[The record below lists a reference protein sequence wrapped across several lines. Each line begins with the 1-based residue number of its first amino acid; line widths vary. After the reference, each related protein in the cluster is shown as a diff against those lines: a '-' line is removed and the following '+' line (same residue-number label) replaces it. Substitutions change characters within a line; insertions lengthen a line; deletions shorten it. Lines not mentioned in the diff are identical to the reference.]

1 MELFSTPVPLPLGR
15 TKHYREKGVRMP
27 NQLQRQDVP
36 AHEKWNL
43 ADIYPSPAA
52 WDEDYAKIETLIT
65 TVKAFENQLT
75 ASGSLLAFLRS
86 QEEMYRLYEKVYV
99 YASLQLAQ
107 DTRETSSQA
116 LLDKASQLGVRVS
129 ASTAFFSPF
138 LMSLDPEVLEGY
150 IKEEEGLRYYERDLY
165 EEYKYK
171 KHVLSQEKEEVL
183 SQLGEVIGAPRT
195 IFNMLNNA
203 DIRFGKVH
211 NEEGGEVP
219 LTRGMYAK
227 IMEHQDRSKREEAF
241 HAFNKPYLELKNTIA
256 ATLGSSVKN
265 NVLFSRMRG
274 YESPLQRS
282 LFKDDVPVS
291 VYDNLLEATK
301 ANLAPLHHY
310 LQVRKKALGVEDLR
324 VYDLSVPLVTDVEM
338 TIPYEEAYDTM
349 LAALAPLGDEY
360 VSVLAEARTSGW
372 IDVRE
377 TEGKRSGAFCSGPY
391 GTHPYVLLNHNNTF
405 DSMFTLAH
413 EMGHAMHSYY
423 SDKHQP
429 AISAQY
435 TIFVA
440 EVASTVNE
448 VLLMKHYLKQNPS
461 ESLKKYLLNH
471 FIDEFRGTYFTQVMF
486 AEFEKQV
493 HEKAMR
499 GETLNSDSL
508 SEVYED
514 LYKTYYG
521 DVLELNPEV
530 KYGWARIPHFYNA
543 FYVYKYAT
551 GYASAFHLAS
561 RIFDGDAETVR
572 TYLEFLKSG
581 RSEYP
586 LELLR
591 RTGVDLLQPEP
602 IQGAMEAFAGIVKE
616 FESTF

>member
-1 MELFSTPVPLPLGR
+1 
-15 TKHYREKGVRMP
+15 MP

-86 QEEMYRLYEKVYV
+86 QEEMYRLYEKLYV

-211 NEEGGEVP
+211 NEEGDEVP

-241 HAFNKPYLELKNTIA
+241 YAFNKPYLELKNTIA

-310 LQVRKKALGVEDLR
+310 LRVRKKALGVEDLR

-360 VSVLAEARTSGW
+360 VSVLAGARTSGW

-461 ESLKKYLLNH
+461 ASLKKYLLNH

-486 AEFEKQV
+486 AEFEKRV

-521 DVLELNPEV
+521 DALELNPEV

-561 RIFDGDAETVR
+561 RIFDGDTDTVR